1 MVVGGYSPIAQIGE
15 FDSPLDDTQAIRGMR
30 MTIKGIRMACWLLSD
45 LLEQEWIIIYEIRRI
60 ECSSTTILLQP
71 LISWTPL
78 NERCRIFSCWK

>member
-15 FDSPLDDTQAIRGMR
+15 FDSPLDGTQAIRGMH
-30 MTIKGIRMACWLLSD
+30 TPIKGIHTASWLLSD
-45 LLEQEWIIIYEIRRI
+45 LLEKEWIIIYETRRI

-78 NERCRIFSCWK
+78 NEWCQIFSCWK

>member
-15 FDSPLDDTQAIRGMR
+15 FDSPLDGTQTIRGMR
-30 MTIKGIRMACWLLSD
+30 MTIKGIRTACWFLSD

-71 LISWTPL
+71 LISWTP
-78 NERCRIFSCWK
+78 